1 MNEELLKLAKRDLH
15 QSIIDENGEDYYYN
29 LIAEKTR
36 NIHQFKMDLDNVF
49 DGDDDM
55 FRDECRRS
63 MIAKYD
69 DEQDQFLNLVLT
81 DIALDTILD

>member
-1 MNEELLKLAKRDLH
+1 
-15 QSIIDENGEDYYYN
+15 
-29 LIAEKTR
+29 
-36 NIHQFKMDLDNVF
+36 MDLDNVF